1 MNTQPFGSTIKN
13 NSGNNSKLLFT
24 IHSNIKNRSGN
35 DSKLL
40 FTSTDSLMYEIK
52 KENLYE
58 DFSMDKVM
66 FYFSNYSQL
75 DQMVECSF
83 MN

>member
-1 MNTQPFGSTIKN
+1 M
-13 NSGNNSKLLFT
+13 LFT

-66 FYFSNYSQL
+66 FYFSNYSMGWCIMIIQTN
-75 DQMVECSF
+75 S
-83 MN
+83 